1 MFLCYT
7 FRHTYGTG
15 RTYQTAEVASYTLG
29 AYQTRT
35 TGLMVEDNGLMA
47 TIATR
52 YLAAAT
58 ADTQLFIELWI
69 NNGVAVQMIR
79 ILELLQPLAHQ
90 LLQLCDAALGH
101 IALQTQYQVV
111 NDSIAVLHDGGTH
124 LHVAATQL
132 DEFQGVAP
140 CLYAADAAQFRL

>member
-1 MFLCYT
+1 
-7 FRHTYGTG
+7 
-15 RTYQTAEVASYTLG
+15 
-29 AYQTRT
+29 
-35 TGLMVEDNGLMA
+35 MVEDNGLMA

-101 IALQTQYQVV
+101 IALQTQYEVV
-111 NDSIAVLHDGGTH
+111 DDALAILHHGSAY
-124 LHVAATQL
+124 LHVAATL
-132 DEFQGVAP
+132 LNELQGVAP
-140 CLYAADAAQFRL
+140 RLDAADTAQVKLRGEG